1 MAQHD
6 LSDLV
11 TRIDAIGGDLDDL
24 LALVDVEDTHRNYPK
39 APRNVIA
46 WNVKARAAA
55 YELVERMEAQARA
68 AAPVAAPEAAP
79 IALATE
85 KQVAYANRLI
95 ARHVRDDDPSG
106 FISFGGSYPTS
117 AQLAAMSR
125 RDISTLIDSLAG
137 NY

>member
-11 TRIDAIGGDLDDL
+11 TRIDAIGGDLNEL

-39 APRNVIA
+39 SPRNVIA
-46 WNVKARAAA
+46 WNVKARSAA
-55 YELVERMEAQARA
+55 YELVECMEAQARA
-68 AAPVAAPEAAP
+68 AATPAPAAAP

-85 KQVAYANRLI
+85 KQVTYANRLI
-95 ARHVRDDDPSG
+95 ARHVRDGDTSG

>member
-11 TRIDAIGGDLDDL
+11 TRIDAIGGDLDEL

-39 APRNVIA
+39 AARNVIA

-68 AAPVAAPEAAP
+68 AAAPATAP
-79 IALATE
+79 LALATE